1 MFLGYGS
8 ESKGYCLW
16 SPTSKK
22 VIQSGN
28 VIFNESAIFSPGK
41 ESEID
46 AGNQD
51 KVEFEVLPQGGG
63 SSSLPPSSSETKDH
77 ISNPVESSVEELH
90 SIARDRPRRTIR
102 RPARYAT
109 DGESGM
115 IAYALAV
122 TQEISKGME
131 PST

>member
-8 ESKGYCLW
+8 ESKGYRLW

-22 VIQSGN
+22 VIQSRN
-28 VIFNESAIFSPGK
+28 VTFNESAIFFPGK
-41 ESEID
+41 ESDDD

-51 KVEFEVLPQGGG
+51 TVEFEVFPQGGG
-63 SSSLPPSSSETKDH
+63 STSLPPFGSETKDH
-77 ISNPVESSVEELH
+77 IPSPVESPLAELH

-115 IAYALAV
+115 IAYAPVSYTHLTLPTKRIV
-122 TQEISKGME
+122 
-131 PST
+131 